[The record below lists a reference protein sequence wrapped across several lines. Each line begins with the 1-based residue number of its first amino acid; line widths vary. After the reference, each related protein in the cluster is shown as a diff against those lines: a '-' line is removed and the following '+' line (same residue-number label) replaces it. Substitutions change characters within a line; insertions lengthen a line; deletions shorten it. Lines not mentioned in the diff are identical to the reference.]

1 MMLRSLLRRQ
11 IAGALF
17 LGVLILPLV
26 VNNVIAAGF
35 EEDIDAIRV
44 KLSQK
49 IEAAQLKNIAVIDFT
64 DVHSNVTELGRFVA
78 EELSTSMVL
87 TPNNFSV
94 IDRSHLKY
102 ILNEQKLS
110 ISGLMDPKNTIK
122 IGKLAGVDALV
133 LGTITPFGDNVRLTV
148 KVLDTKTAHL
158 VTGARATIAKTK
170 AIDELLSR
178 EVMMEPMGGG
188 SEQVSGGSV
197 RRSFKPSVFTSNGLE
212 FRAVK
217 LLVGKDQATFIL
229 SITNKGEKDQYLWL
243 LQTDDGCSPGNFDT
257 FLYASSGTEGRLRT
271 VPGIGVFNDGLT
283 CDTAGAVI
291 EKGNQTRVT
300 FSFALAGSEKSIAF
314 DFSSTMYLSEDPND
328 YGKRLAV
335 TLTDLRPVK

>member
-1 MMLRSLLRRQ
+1 MKKLLTQLTMLSVV
-11 IAGALF
+11 LF
-17 LGVLILPLV
+17 FVSV
-26 VNNVIAAGF
+26 VGAAGF

-44 KLSQK
+44 KLAKK

-133 LGTITPFGDNVRLTV
+133 LGTITPFGDNVRLTI

-188 SEQVSGGSV
+188 GEQVSGGSV
-197 RRSFKPSVFTSNGLE
+197 RRSFIPSVFSSNGLE

-217 LLVGKDQATFIL
+217 LLAGKDQATLIL
-229 SITNKGEKDQYLWL
+229 GITNKGKKDRYLWL
-243 LQTDDGCSPGNFDT
+243 QKTGGCGENNADA
-257 FLYASSGTEGRLRT
+257 FLYSDKGGQGYLNERSSIGYYFSEGSYSSCGSTKGT
-271 VPGIGVFNDGLT
+271 I
-283 CDTAGAVI
+283 I
-291 EKGNQTRVT
+291 EKGNQIRAT
-300 FSFALAGSEKSIAF
+300 FSFALPGAEKSKTF
-314 DFSSTMYLSEDPND
+314 DFSSIMYLSEDPKN
-328 YGKRLAV
+328 YGKRLSV
-335 TLTDLRPVK
+335 TLTDLPPVK